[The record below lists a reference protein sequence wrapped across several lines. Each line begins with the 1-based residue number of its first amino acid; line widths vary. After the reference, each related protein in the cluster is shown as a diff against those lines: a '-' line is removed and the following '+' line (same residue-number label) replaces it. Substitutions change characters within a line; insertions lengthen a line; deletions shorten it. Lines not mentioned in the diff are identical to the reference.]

1 MALDVEVALSAVQG
15 CWPIGS
21 TTPPMIARVSDRSLL
36 SNHPSVSAKPHSL
49 PSLSSTQPSP
59 QQGQS
64 DAVISHT
71 LHDIPIL
78 EFLPPCIPDPLSLAA
93 SWPSSYCR
101 SLRSLRITTLITRSP
116 QPLPARPQSRLTA
129 HVTYSSSLFSASQPT
144 LGLCLWGSEQCWF

>member
-1 MALDVEVALSAVQG
+1 MALDAEVALSAVQG
-15 CWPIGS
+15 CWPVGS
-21 TTPPMIARVSDRSLL
+21 TAPPMIAQVSDRSLL
-36 SNHPSVSAKPHSL
+36 SNHPSVSAEPHSL

-78 EFLPPCIPDPLSLAA
+78 EFLPPCIPDPLSLDA
-93 SWPSSYCR
+93 SWPSSYQ
-101 SLRSLRITTLITRSP
+101 ITTLITRSP
-116 QPLPARPQSRLTA
+116 QPLPARPQSHLTA